1 MVVISTNG
9 FKTAKQNYGVS
20 NIWERLQVALL
31 RLAVLFLFFL
41 LGAALTAGII
51 LSMSLKH
58 YPQICAWQRSL
69 SSKLLQNKPRTMSAR
84 SFLSKQSLA
93 YYFSAIIQ
101 IDMAP
106 PLPRAS
112 IISSKAPFE
121 TRLSASMSLNPS
133 PHREGL
139 SDAASAAHILT
150 LHTTTTSILSPRK
163 KKKVYWMNYW
173 TVPLSRMCGG
183 LRITVAIL
191 QNMNNLSASE

>member
-31 RLAVLFLFFL
+31 RLAVLLFFL

-84 SFLSKQSLA
+84 SILSKQSLV

-112 IISSKAPFE
+112 VISSKAPFE
-121 TRLSASMSLNPS
+121 TRLSAWMSLNPS

-163 KKKVYWMNYW
+163 KRKSTEWIIGRYHFPGCVG
-173 TVPLSRMCGG
+173 V
-183 LRITVAIL
+183 
-191 QNMNNLSASE
+191 